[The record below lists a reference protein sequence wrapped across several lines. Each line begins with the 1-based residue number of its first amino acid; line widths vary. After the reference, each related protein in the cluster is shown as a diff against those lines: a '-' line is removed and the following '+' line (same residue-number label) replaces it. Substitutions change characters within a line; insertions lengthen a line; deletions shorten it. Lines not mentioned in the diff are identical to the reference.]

1 MFRKNYPLQKDSTL
15 QEIRWYQWENV
26 VNSAGKTWLE
36 KVLKEALIDMY
47 DSLCAQLPSF
57 IAHYYIKQKTKWSLC
72 AKFKRSQRNWFCWC
86 FTDRFFWTFFHFL
99 AEWSTDYPLEQKANY
114 NFFMFLAQRF
124 MWICSCDIWWFT
136 PLQGLNN
143 SFHW

>member
-72 AKFKRSQRNWFCWC
+72 AKFKRSQRNWFCQC
-86 FTDRFFWTFFHFL
+86 FTAQFFWKFFRFLAGWSTDKKQNAKLTKKQITTFFHDFG
-99 AEWSTDYPLEQKANY
+99 TKIYGN
-114 NFFMFLAQRF
+114 
-124 MWICSCDIWWFT
+124 
-136 PLQGLNN
+136 LQL
-143 SFHW
+143 